1 MKTLKRQQ
9 SNEGRIFSFR
19 RLARSLLHQTD
30 MLLVLTLLPVGTFA
44 AIVLRRL
51 KKDIE
56 QEEAFRSKLKAH
68 PASLSLTSTL

>member
-1 MKTLKRQQ
+1 M
-9 SNEGRIFSFR
+9 EAEFSHFDGWR
-19 RLARSLLHQTD
+19 RDCLHQTN
-30 MLLVLTLLPVGTFA
+30 MLLVLTLIPVGTFA

-56 QEEAFRSKLKAH
+56 QEQAFRSKLKGH